1 MLLSMHI
8 TFEHYQSR
16 TSRRIDLLH
25 DLGVGFTACLLFA
38 RAGEAC
44 GPHAT
49 HATQAYQGKQR
60 EGNDPIQRERGP
72 QAQANDTEQDPQGTE
87 NLRAAVGTVAAF
99 ATAEAFLVAIY
110 AAQHEHNANN
120 DLNGQQGRTHG
131 GVDAFAR
138 IDARETHT
146 GRRAGGARDAAR
158 LTG

>member
-60 EGNDPIQRERGP
+60 E
-72 QAQANDTEQDPQGTE
+72 ANDTEQDPQGTE

-131 GVDAFAR
+131 GVDAFA
-138 IDARETHT
+138 
-146 GRRAGGARDAAR
+146 
-158 LTG
+158 

>member
-72 QAQANDTEQDPQGTE
+72 QAQANDT
-87 NLRAAVGTVAAF
+87 NRIHRAPKIF
-99 ATAEAFLVAIY
+99 AL
-110 AAQHEHNANN
+110 Q
-120 DLNGQQGRTHG
+120 L
-131 GVDAFAR
+131 
-138 IDARETHT
+138 
-146 GRRAGGARDAAR
+146 AR
-158 LTG
+158 LLLLQQL

>member
-1 MLLSMHI
+1 MMLLSTHN
-8 TFEHYQSR
+8 TFEHYRLR
-16 TSRRIDLLH
+16 TSRRDDLLH

-44 GPHAT
+44 CPHAT

-60 EGNDPIQRERGP
+60 EGTD
-72 QAQANDTEQDPQGTE
+72 

-120 DLNGQQGRTHG
+120 DLNSQQGRTHG
-131 GVDAFAR
+131 GVDAFA
-138 IDARETHT
+138 
-146 GRRAGGARDAAR
+146 
-158 LTG
+158 